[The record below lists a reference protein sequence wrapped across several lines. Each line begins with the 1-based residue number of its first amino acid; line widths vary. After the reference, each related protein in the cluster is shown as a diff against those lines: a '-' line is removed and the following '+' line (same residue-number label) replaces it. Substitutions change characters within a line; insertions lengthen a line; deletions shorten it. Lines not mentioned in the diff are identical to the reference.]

1 MLYFSQHIKKI
12 KLVMKKNCLIIF
24 FVTLLTSSSWA
35 QLTLG
40 GGLHS
45 AAAFGDQVYPGIHL
59 LGEYFQ
65 DYESSMYA
73 KVGLT
78 FSRNLA
84 DIQYTNLTPI
94 DLTQPSGSTGVTFN
108 YTTIELGKR
117 AYFSKDPEYGLA
129 LFGGTNMTVSFNNIS
144 LGDYDKSRYTPK
156 YSMDGSV
163 MGFSFGLNGGIQNS
177 FYFGTIYFDTGLSYV
192 LMALPSNNFAGEFLQ
207 IGAYKQL
214 YFVFN
219 VGFKRNLFL

>member
-1 MLYFSQHIKKI
+1 MR
-12 KLVMKKNCLIIF
+12 KNWLIVF
-24 FVTLLTSSSWA
+24 FITLLTSSSWA

-65 DYESSMYA
+65 DNESSMYA
-73 KVGLT
+73 KVGFTL
-78 FSRNLA
+78 SRNLA

-94 DLTQPSGSTGVTFN
+94 DLNQPSGSTGVTFN

-129 LFGGTNMTVSFNNIS
+129 LFGGSNMTLSFNRIS
-144 LGDYDKSRYTPK
+144 LGDYDKSLYISPNP
-156 YSMDGSV
+156 SSGSI
-163 MGFSFGLNGGIQNS
+163 MGFSLGLNGGLQNM
-177 FYFGTIYFDTGLSYV
+177 FYFGTIYFDAGLNYN
-192 LMALPSNNFAGEFLQ
+192 LMAFPSNAMSSRFMEL
-207 IGAYKQL
+207 GAYRQL

-219 VGFKRNLFL
+219 FGFKRNLFL

>member
-1 MLYFSQHIKKI
+1 MR
-12 KLVMKKNCLIIF
+12 KNWLIVF
-24 FVTLLTSSSWA
+24 FITLLTSSSWA

-65 DYESSMYA
+65 DNESSMYA

-78 FSRNLA
+78 FSKSLSFF
-84 DIQYTNLTPI
+84 DGFKNLTPI
-94 DLTQPSGSTGVTFN
+94 DLSEDGSADVIYN
-108 YTTIELGKR
+108 YTTIEFGKR
-117 AYFSKDPEYGLA
+117 AYFSKDPEFGLA
-129 LFGGTNMTVSFNNIS
+129 LFGGTNMTLSFNKIS

-156 YSMDGSV
+156 FSMDGSV
-163 MGFSFGLNGGIQNS
+163 MGFSLGLNGGIQNS

-192 LMALPSNNFAGEFLQ
+192 LMALPSNTFAGEFLQ

>member
-1 MLYFSQHIKKI
+1 M
-12 KLVMKKNCLIIF
+12 VMRKNWLIIF

-45 AAAFGDQVYPGIHL
+45 AAAFGDQVYPAMHL

-65 DYESSMYA
+65 DNESSMYA

-78 FSRNLA
+78 FSKSLSFF
-84 DIQYTNLTPI
+84 DGFKNLTPI
-94 DLTQPSGSTGVTFN
+94 DLSEDGSADVNYN
-108 YTTIELGKR
+108 YTTIEFGKR
-117 AYFSKDPEYGLA
+117 AYFSKDPEFGLA
-129 LFGGTNMTVSFNNIS
+129 LFGGTNMTLSFNKIS

-156 YSMDGSV
+156 FSMDGSV
-163 MGFSFGLNGGIQNS
+163 MGFSLGLNGGIQNS

-207 IGAYKQL
+207 VGAYKQL

>member
-1 MLYFSQHIKKI
+1 MR
-12 KLVMKKNCLIIF
+12 KNCLIIF

-45 AAAFGDQVYPGIHL
+45 AAAFGDQVYPGMHL

-65 DYESSMYA
+65 DNESSMYA

-84 DIQYTNLTPI
+84 DIQYKLSPI
-94 DLTQPSGSTGVTFN
+94 DPNQPSGIGGVKFN

-117 AYFSKDPEYGLA
+117 AYFSKDPEFGLA
-129 LFGGTNMTVSFNNIS
+129 LFGGSNMTLSFNQIA
-144 LGDYDKSRYTPK
+144 LGDYDKTRYTAGN
-156 YSMDGSV
+156 SISGTV
-163 MGFSFGLNGGIQNS
+163 MGFALGLNGGIQNS
-177 FYFGTIYFDTGLSYV
+177 FYFGTIYFDTGLSYI
-192 LMALPSNNFAGEFLQ
+192 LMALPSNAVAGEILQ
-207 IGAYKQL
+207 SGAYKQL

>member
-1 MLYFSQHIKKI
+1 M
-12 KLVMKKNCLIIF
+12 VMRKNWLIIF
-24 FVTLLTSSSWA
+24 FVTLLTSNSWA

-45 AAAFGDQVYPGIHL
+45 AAAFGDQVYPGMHL

-65 DYESSMYA
+65 DNESSMYA

-129 LFGGTNMTVSFNNIS
+129 LFGGTNMTLSFNRIA
-144 LGDYDKSRYTPK
+144 LAEYDKTRYSATNAI
-156 YSMDGSV
+156 SGSV
-163 MGFSFGLNGGIQNS
+163 MGFALGLNGGIQNTS
-177 FYFGTIYFDTGLSYV
+177 YFGTIYFDTGLSYI
-192 LMALPSNNFAGEFLQ
+192 LMALPSNAVAGEILQ
-207 IGAYKQL
+207 SGAYKQL

>member
-1 MLYFSQHIKKI
+1 
-12 KLVMKKNCLIIF
+12 MKKNWLIIF
-24 FVTLLTSSSWA
+24 FVTLLTSNSWS

-45 AAAFGDQVYPGIHL
+45 AAAFGDQVYPGMHL

-65 DYESSMYA
+65 DNESSMYA

-84 DIQYTNLTPI
+84 DIQFANLKPL
-94 DLTQPSGSTGVTFN
+94 DYGADGSTGLTLN

-129 LFGGTNMTVSFNNIS
+129 LFGGSNMTLSFNS
-144 LGDYDKSRYTPK
+144 VKLGDFDKSRYFTP
-156 YSMDGSV
+156 SSTSGNI
-163 MGFSFGLNGGIQNS
+163 MGLSLGLNGGLQNT
-177 FYFGTIYFDTGLSYV
+177 FYFGTLYFDTGLSYV
-192 LMALPSNNFAGEFLQ
+192 LMALPSNSFAGEFLQ
-207 IGAYKQL
+207 IGAFKQL

-219 VGFKRNLFL
+219 VGYKRNLFL

>member
-12 KLVMKKNCLIIF
+12 KLVMRKNCLIIF

-65 DYESSMYA
+65 DNESSMYA
-73 KVGLT
+73 KVGFTL
-78 FSRNLA
+78 SRNMSEVEFTLEPF
-84 DIQYTNLTPI
+84 DYGV
-94 DLTQPSGSTGVTFN
+94 DYKTGVTFN

-129 LFGGTNMTVSFNNIS
+129 LFGGSNMTLSFNRIS
-144 LGDYDKSRYTPK
+144 LGDYDKSLYVTPNP
-156 YSMDGSV
+156 SSGSI
-163 MGFSFGLNGGIQNS
+163 MGFSLGLNGGLQNM
-177 FYFGTIYFDTGLSYV
+177 FYFGTIYFDAGLSYN
-192 LMALPSNNFAGEFLQ
+192 LMAFPSNAMSSRFMEL
-207 IGAYKQL
+207 GAYRQL

-219 VGFKRNLFL
+219 FGFKRNLFL

>member
-1 MLYFSQHIKKI
+1 MR
-12 KLVMKKNCLIIF
+12 KNWLIVF

-45 AAAFGDQVYPGIHL
+45 AAAFGDQVYPGMHL

-65 DYESSMYA
+65 DNESSMYA

-78 FSRNLA
+78 FSKSLSFF
-84 DIQYTNLTPI
+84 DGFKNLTPI
-94 DLTQPSGSTGVTFN
+94 DLSEDGSADVIYN
-108 YTTIELGKR
+108 YTTIEFGKR
-117 AYFSKDPEYGLA
+117 AYFSKDPEFGLA
-129 LFGGTNMTVSFNNIS
+129 LFGGTNMTLSFNKIS

-156 YSMDGSV
+156 FSMDGSV
-163 MGFSFGLNGGIQNS
+163 MGFSLGLNGGIQNS

-192 LMALPSNNFAGEFLQ
+192 LMALPSNTFAGEFLQ

>member
-1 MLYFSQHIKKI
+1 MR
-12 KLVMKKNCLIIF
+12 KNCLIIF
-24 FVTLLTSSSWA
+24 FVTLLTSNSWA

-45 AAAFGDQVYPGIHL
+45 AAAFGDQVYPGMHL

-65 DYESSMYA
+65 DNESSMYA

-78 FSRNLA
+78 FSRNMSELEFPLEPF
-84 DIQYTNLTPI
+84 DYGVDYN
-94 DLTQPSGSTGVTFN
+94 TGVTFN

-129 LFGGTNMTVSFNNIS
+129 LFGGSNMTLSFNRIS
-144 LGDYDKSRYTPK
+144 LGDYDKSLYITPNP
-156 YSMDGSV
+156 SSGSI
-163 MGFSFGLNGGIQNS
+163 MGFSLGLNGGLQNM
-177 FYFGTIYFDTGLSYV
+177 FYFGTIYFDAGLNYN
-192 LMALPSNNFAGEFLQ
+192 LMAFPSNAMSSRFMEL
-207 IGAYKQL
+207 GAYRQL

-219 VGFKRNLFL
+219 FGFKRNLFL